1 MGGDD
6 VPCSLQHGT
15 PQLLPPQ
22 PARRDVV
29 HDHDRIVDHHSDSE
43 HQPRQRN
50 DIDRDIEQVKDQDGH
65 DERHGNG
72 QDNQQRRFEIA
83 HEKQDDD
90 AREQGSRNDIADQ
103 IIDRIVEQLRL
114 IPGDGELHIG
124 VVAAE
129 LDELF
134 IELRLELRHAGV
146 GLFDDGQRDGAA
158 PVRHDEALPFA
169 RMFDYARQLP
179 ETEQTAVDLQ
189 ENPLDILFA
198 AHRRLEFDAVL
209 ILSVTYGKAAERD
222 VRTSERLLYVIHGDT
237 GLPEL
242 RLIGQDQQLGRDASA
257 QIDHRH
263 LGELLDAFRD
273 DAGGET
279 TQRRKLL
286 GHRMQRVAPGRGRLV
301 AQGEIDIKSR
311 NIGGARLDDLGPLQI
326 ARGSEATE
334 RSIFSSPQ

>member
-1 MGGDD
+1 M
-6 VPCSLQHGT
+6 Q
-15 PQLLPPQ
+15 
-22 PARRDVV
+22 
-29 HDHDRIVDHHSDSE
+29 
-43 HQPRQRN
+43 
-50 DIDRDIEQVKDQDGH
+50 
-65 DERHGNG
+65 
-72 QDNQQRRFEIA
+72 
-83 HEKQDDD
+83 
-90 AREQGSRNDIADQ
+90 
-103 IIDRIVEQLRL
+103 
-114 IPGDGELHIG
+114 
-124 VVAAE
+124 
-129 LDELF
+129 
-134 IELRLELRHAGV
+134 
-146 GLFDDGQRDGAA
+146 
-158 PVRHDEALPFA
+158 

-279 TQRRKLL
+279 TRAENSSDTGCNGSLPGEGGSSRR
-286 GHRMQRVAPGRGRLV
+286 VRL
-301 AQGEIDIKSR
+301 I
-311 NIGGARLDDLGPLQI
+311 
-326 ARGSEATE
+326 
-334 RSIFSSPQ
+334 